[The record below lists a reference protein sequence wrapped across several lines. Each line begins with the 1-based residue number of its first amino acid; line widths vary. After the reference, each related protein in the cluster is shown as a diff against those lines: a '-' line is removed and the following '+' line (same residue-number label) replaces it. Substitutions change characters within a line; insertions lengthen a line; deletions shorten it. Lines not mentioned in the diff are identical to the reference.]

1 MTLLLEKEYVVLW
14 EAESIIKNVVVKD
27 DTVIEQHVQKYM
39 QDEPFYGDPD
49 YSYY

>member
-1 MTLLLEKEYVVLW
+1 MLTLEKEYVILW
-14 EAESIIKNVVVKD
+14 EAESIITNKLANQEEL
-27 DTVIEQHVQKYM
+27 IEVTIQKYM